1 MSEIHKDEGI
11 NQEIYE
17 QLCAMDAR
25 LREHDQN
32 FIGFGNLYV
41 EMNHKLN
48 TIIRQTSDLPA
59 MRDDIAYLKA
69 EAAYSRNS
77 FKKIDEQLIKM
88 EAKDDYLLSRIEKL
102 DERIDKIGAREYA

>member
-1 MSEIHKDEGI
+1 MPGIHKDEGI
-11 NQEIYE
+11 NQELYE

-32 FIGFGNLYV
+32 FIGLGNLYV

-48 TIIRQTSDLPA
+48 TIIGQTSDLPA
-59 MRDDIAYLKA
+59 MRDDISYLKIK
-69 EAAYSRNS
+69 AAQNENNIS
-77 FKKIDEQLIKM
+77 KISDRLIVM

>member
-1 MSEIHKDEGI
+1 MSEIHEDEDI
-11 NQEIYE
+11 NQELYE

-59 MRDDIAYLKA
+59 MRDDIAYLKIK
-69 EAAYSRNS
+69 AAQNENNIS
-77 FKKIDEQLIKM
+77 KISDRLIKM

-102 DERIDKIGAREYA
+102 DDRIDKISAREYA

>member
-11 NQEIYE
+11 NQELYE

-59 MRDDIAYLKA
+59 MRDDIAYLKIK
-69 EAAYSRNS
+69 AAQNENNIS
-77 FKKIDEQLIKM
+77 KISDRLITM